1 MSTLITDNV
10 NTGTIKSSGG
20 TTAIT
25 IDSSGRVTE
34 PAKPYLFARNAG
46 GQNVTPSGFTGVI
59 PYDTILGNSGISLN
73 TSTFKFTVPVT
84 GLYNISANIRINAN
98 RTYLYWAVV
107 DDNGGSPQVLAD
119 ADGGNNIVM
128 GIGSSSGPGFSA
140 AVGSVLQRLQTSKT
154 YYLRCADSSTTSVA
168 VQPVQTWL
176 HIHLVG

>member
-1 MSTLITDNV
+1 MSTLKV
-10 NTGTIKSSGG
+10 GTIQDHTNSNN
-20 TTAIT
+20 ALL

-34 PAKPYLFARNAG
+34 PAKPYLFAGNAG
-46 GQNVTPSGFTGVI
+46 GQNVTPTGFTGVI
-59 PYDTILGNSGISLN
+59 PYDTVRGASGISLN

-119 ADGGNNIVM
+119 ADGGNNIVL

-140 AVGSVLQRLQTSKT
+140 AVGSVLQRLQTGKT
-154 YYLRCADSSTTSVA
+154 YYLRCADSSGSAVA
-168 VQPVQTWL
+168 VQGNQTWL

>member
-1 MSTLITDNV
+1 MSTLKV
-10 NTGTIKSSGG
+10 GTIQDHTNSNN
-20 TTAIT
+20 ALL

-34 PAKPYLFARNAG
+34 PAKPYLFAGNAG
-46 GQNVTPSGFTGVI
+46 GQNVTPTGFTGVI

-84 GLYNISANIRINAN
+84 GLYNISAQLRLDGN

-140 AVGSVLQRLQTSKT
+140 AVGSVLQRLQTGKT
-154 YYLRCADSSTTSVA
+154 YYLRCADSSGSAVA
-168 VQPVQTWL
+168 VQGNQTWL

>member
-1 MSTLITDNV
+1 MSTLKV
-10 NTGTIKSSGG
+10 GTIQDHTNSNN
-20 TTAIT
+20 ALL

-34 PAKPYLFARNAG
+34 PAKPYLFAQNAG

-84 GLYNISANIRINAN
+84 GLYNISAQIRINGN

-107 DDNGGSPQVLAD
+107 DDNSGSPQVLAD

-128 GIGSSSGPGFSA
+128 GIGSSTGPGFAA
-140 AVGSVLQRLQTSKT
+140 AVGSTLQRLQTSKT